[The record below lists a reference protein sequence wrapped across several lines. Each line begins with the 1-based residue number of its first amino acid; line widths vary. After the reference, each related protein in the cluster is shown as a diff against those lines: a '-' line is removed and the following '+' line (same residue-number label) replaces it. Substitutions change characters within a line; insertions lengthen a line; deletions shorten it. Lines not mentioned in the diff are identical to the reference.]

1 MRIYHIKPL
10 EKSIAIFLVGVV
22 ISLQYQ
28 LWLGKNSMMSLAQL
42 KKSVSLEEQANTR
55 LKQRNKKILDEID
68 DLQNGM
74 AAVEELARSQ
84 LGMIKKNESF
94 FLIMPKLKQERAQK
108 TPPLN

>member
-22 ISLQYQ
+22 MSLQYQ
-28 LWLGKNSMMSLAQL
+28 LWLGKNSLMSLGQL
-42 KKSVSLEEQANTR
+42 KNLVILEEQVNAQ
-55 LKQRNKKILDEID
+55 LKQRNGKILDDID
-68 DLQNGM
+68 DLHNGM

-94 FLIMPKLKQERAQK
+94 FLIMPQLKTESPQK
-108 TPPLN
+108 TLPP

>member
-10 EKSIAIFLVGVV
+10 EKLIAIFLVGVV

-42 KKSVSLEEQANTR
+42 KKSVGLEEQVNAQ
-55 LKQRNKKILDEID
+55 LKQRNDKILADID

-94 FLIMPKLKQERAQK
+94 FLITPKLKTESPQK
-108 TPPLN
+108 IPPLN